1 MIRVTYDESANVVM
15 IYLDGDI
22 QTGGVGFMYP
32 CDPVD
37 VGGMI
42 NLDFD
47 EDSRLVGIEVLDARS
62 KLPSSV
68 LADAERID
76 RRRR

>member
-1 MIRVTYDESANVVM
+1 
-15 IYLDGDI
+15 
-22 QTGGVGFMYP
+22 MYP